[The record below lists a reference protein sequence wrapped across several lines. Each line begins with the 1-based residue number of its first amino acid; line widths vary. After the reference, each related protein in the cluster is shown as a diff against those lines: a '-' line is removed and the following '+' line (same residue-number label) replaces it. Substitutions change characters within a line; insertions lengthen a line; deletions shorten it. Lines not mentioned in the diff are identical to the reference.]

1 MESPRP
7 AARARTPGP
16 DARVAASNTVLLL
29 IRHAH
34 TDAVGVYL
42 AGRTHDVRLSP
53 LGRAQA
59 ARLAHALR
67 RTSLDAIYSSP
78 LTRAI
83 DTARAIAAGRNLRV
97 RVADDLNEV
106 DFGQWSGRAFADL
119 ESRPEWQT
127 YNAARSWAP
136 VPGGEDAAA
145 LTARTI
151 AALDRIH
158 AAHPGDTVAVVSHAE
173 VIRAA
178 VLHWRGLSWHR
189 FWEVEIAPASVTTV
203 VVGDGKVTVLPAGAG
218 VHYDA
223 GLATTLT

>member
-1 MESPRP
+1 VRD
-7 AARARTPGP
+7 ATP
-16 DARVAASNTVLLL
+16 NTVLLL

-34 TDAVGVYL
+34 TEAVGVFL

-53 LGRAQA
+53 HGRAQA
-59 ARLAHALR
+59 AELAHALR
-67 RTSLDAIYSSP
+67 TTSVEAIYSSP
-78 LTRAI
+78 LARAMN
-83 DTARAIAAGRNLRV
+83 TARAIAAGRNLRV
-97 RVADDLNEV
+97 RAADDLNEV
-106 DFGQWSGRAFADL
+106 NFGEWSGRTFTDL
-119 ESRPEWQT
+119 ESLPRWRT

-151 AALDRIH
+151 AALERIH
-158 AAHPGDTVAVVSHAE
+158 AAHPGQTVAVVSHAE

-203 VVGDGKVTVLPAGAG
+203 VFGEGKVSVLPAGRDPE
-218 VHYDA
+218 YDA
-223 GLATTLT
+223 GSREGLAKTLT